1 MTLVTYLRK
10 SFSIRE
16 DDSRAPHFSPTLCQY
31 NRLDRL
37 VWEGLGFFLLI
48 FLSVQ
53 SRTISRESFIF
64 FFLMVYLSVGMRSR
78 IKLFPPNPLFRLCFL
93 YSNGK
98 WMRNNFQKKKMCD
111 LGEEAFQLFNISPIF
126 SIRDFFPTPFL
137 ESTKCVH

>member
-37 VWEGLGFFLLI
+37 VWEGLGFF
-48 FLSVQ
+48 FL
-53 SRTISRESFIF
+53 F
-64 FFLMVYLSVGMRSR
+64 FSQFNLE
-78 IKLFPPNPLFRLCFL
+78 LFREDLL
-93 YSNGK
+93 YFFKKIKNE
-98 WMRNNFQKKKMCD
+98 KKKKLCD

-126 SIRDFFPTPFL
+126 SIRDFVPTPF
-137 ESTKCVH
+137 